1 MSLKGV
7 FLFCTINVATSLR
20 LGGKYRWSQFHLPR
34 LSSTSSHDSS
44 SVTPE
49 LTEQEQQV
57 IKAFRES
64 QQSAPRLSVAEE
76 VRTLIQQS
84 IGYGV
89 LSTNSVQYP
98 GYPTGSVV
106 GFWLD
111 EGLPFFSFS
120 TMSAHTT
127 DIVKDGKVSLTVM
140 ANDFKGAAEGR
151 VVLIGNVERV
161 TDESKVAS
169 LRDLYLSKHK
179 DAFWINFGDFSMFK
193 MTSLLNVRYVGGF
206 ARAGSCS
213 GDEYMAAAPDPIAPF
228 AAPVMSHMNDDHTD
242 AIIAMVKHYAKV
254 PW

>member
-7 FLFCTINVATSLR
+7 LLFCTINVATSLR
-20 LGGKYRWSQFHLPR
+20 LGGKYRWSQTHLPR
-34 LSSTSSHDSS
+34 LFSSSGHDSS
-44 SVTPE
+44 TVGPD
-49 LTEQEQQV
+49 LTEQEQQ
-57 IKAFRES
+57 IIQAFRES
-64 QQSAPRLSVAEE
+64 QQNAPRLSVAEE

-127 DIVKDGKVSLTVM
+127 DISKDGKVSLTVM

-151 VVLIGNVERV
+151 VVLIGNVEKV
-161 TDESKVAS
+161 NDDAKVAK
-169 LRDLYLSKHK
+169 LRELYLAKHK
-179 DAFWINFGDFSMFK
+179 EAFWINFGDFSMFK

-206 ARAGSCS
+206 ARAGTCS
-213 GDEYMAAAPDPIAPF
+213 LEEYLAASPDPIAPF
-228 AAPVMSHMNDDHTD
+228 AGPVMTHMNDDHSD
-242 AIIAMVKHYAKV
+242 AIVAMVNHFAGV